1 VYAVESLALVDHTGS
16 IQLDAH
22 VDIDEGKRT
31 KLEDFVLDS
40 RWNQAGAVTTAIRST
55 SRPRSAWRAR
65 ACTQAN
71 NAVSSGSPMS
81 HEPRTGILLV
91 AHGTV
96 ASIADLPA
104 FLARIRHG
112 RQAPPGLLAE
122 LTRRYEAIGGSPLLR
137 ITEEQARALESR
149 TGLPVLLGMRLW
161 EPSVESAFR
170 EAARRGITRLA
181 LLPLAPFSVE
191 VYGEAARRSLESV
204 RAELAEATPELVIC
218 DPWGTEPAF
227 VEAHCAA
234 LRAPLRIDSR
244 ESGVVLT
251 AHSLPRAAIRAGDRY
266 QAEVEASAQA
276 IAARL
281 DRPCELAYQSQ
292 GADGGEWLGPDLRR
306 TFERLAAAGVRQITL
321 SPFGFLAD
329 HVETLYDLD
338 IEARA
343 WATALGLG
351 FERVP
356 ALNTAAGL
364 IDALSS
370 VAQRALVA
378 SSG

>member
-1 VYAVESLALVDHTGS
+1 
-16 IQLDAH
+16 
-22 VDIDEGKRT
+22 
-31 KLEDFVLDS
+31 
-40 RWNQAGAVTTAIRST
+40 
-55 SRPRSAWRAR
+55 
-65 ACTQAN
+65 
-71 NAVSSGSPMS
+71 MS

-96 ASIADLPA
+96 ADLSELPA
-104 FLARIRHG
+104 FVARIRHG
-112 RQAPPGLLAE
+112 RPAPPGLVAE

-137 ITEEQARALESR
+137 VTEEQARALEARS
-149 TGLPVLLGMRLW
+149 GLPVLLGMRLW
-161 EPSVESAFR
+161 EPSVEAAFR
-170 EAARRGITRLA
+170 EAARRGITRLV
-181 LLPLAPFSVE
+181 LVPLAPFSVA
-191 VYGEAARRSLESV
+191 VYGAAAQRSLDSL
-204 RAELAEATPELVIC
+204 RAELADATPELVVC

-227 VEAHCAA
+227 IEAQCAA

-244 ESGVVLT
+244 DSAVVLT

-276 IAARL
+276 IAERL
-281 DRPCELAYQSQ
+281 GRPCELAYQSQ
-292 GADGGEWLGPDLRR
+292 GADGGEWLEPDLRQ
-306 TFERLAAAGVRQITL
+306 TLERLAQAGVRQITL

-356 ALNTAAGL
+356 ALNSAPGL
-364 IDALSS
+364 IEALST
-370 VAQRALVA
+370 VALRA
-378 SSG
+378 SSASAGGAASPVPSAGQAR